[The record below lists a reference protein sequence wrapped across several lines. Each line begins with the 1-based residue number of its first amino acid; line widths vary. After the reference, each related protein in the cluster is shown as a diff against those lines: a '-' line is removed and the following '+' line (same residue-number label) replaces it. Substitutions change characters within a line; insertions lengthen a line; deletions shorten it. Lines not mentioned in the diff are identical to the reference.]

1 MDRFDP
7 ERGRRNL
14 AAAYRP
20 RRWPAAVAAGLLAG
34 GLGLLYW
41 RVASTPTPV
50 REAPVSEPVVAA
62 DAGTPPL
69 AALGPAEQ
77 TDPLVR
83 DILGRLFQERAIE
96 HWLKSGDLIRRFV
109 AAVNAVAD
117 GESPRPSL
125 PFLAPEGPFAIKRTG
140 GRTVIDERSYQRY
153 GPFVQAVRAL
163 DPAACAAAYARLSP
177 LLESAHA
184 EIGRPGTTFASAL
197 GKAIGRLV
205 RVPVPDGPLAV
216 DSPKVLYQYADPSLE
231 SRPAAE
237 KQLLRLGPENA
248 RALQEKLAAIASALK
263 LSE

>member
-7 ERGRRNL
+7 ERGRRDP
-14 AAAYRP
+14 AAAFRP
-20 RRWPAAVAAGLLAG
+20 RRWPAAVAAGLVAG

-50 REAPVSEPVVAA
+50 REAPMVEQNVAE
-62 DAGTPPL
+62 DAGAPPL
-69 AALGPAEQ
+69 AALEPAEK

-96 HWLKSGDLIRRFV
+96 HWLKSGDLVRRFV

-117 GESPRPSL
+117 GDSPRASL
-125 PFLAPEGPFAIKRTG
+125 PFLAPEGAFAVKRTG

-153 GPFVQAVRAL
+153 GPFLKTVRAL
-163 DPAACAAAYARLSP
+163 DPEACAAAYARLSP

-197 GKAIGRLV
+197 GRAIGRLV
-205 RVPVPDGPLAV
+205 RVPLPDGPLAV
-216 DSPKVLYQYADPSLE
+216 DSPRVLYQFADPSLE
-231 SRPAAE
+231 SRPAVE

-248 RALQEKLAAIASALK
+248 RALQEKLAAIARAIG